1 MSKNLV
7 QKKSNIRNAGNGLF
21 ANKIFRKGD
30 NVAEYFGVPV
40 TKDHIYKLYNNDKN
54 HYMKEIHPFIR
65 DIDDTRVIVGGMDK
79 NINKCGVL
87 VNDFA
92 KLTSTKPSDI
102 KKYIRDSTKNE
113 NVAIALGGE
122 FPVYRALKRIKKGK
136 EFYAHYGWAY
146 WLLSMGIPP
155 NEISDLNKKMGGFS
169 KLYK

>member
-1 MSKNLV
+1 MPKLV

-21 ANKIFRKGD
+21 ANKIFRKGE

-40 TKDHIYKLYNNDKN
+40 TKDHIYKLYNNDVK
-54 HYMKEIHPFIR
+54 HYMKQVHPFVR

-79 NINKCGVL
+79 DIYKCGVL
-87 VNDFA
+87 VNDGA

-102 KKYIRDSTKNE
+102 RAYIRDSTKME

-122 FPVYRALKRIKKGK
+122 FPVYRAIKRVKSGR
-136 EFYAHYGWAY
+136 EFYAHYGVGY
-146 WLLSMGIPP
+146 WLLSMGVPP
-155 NEISDLNKKMGGFS
+155 DEISEMNKKMGGFN